1 METLVKDVM
10 EQLAARIRAERKML
24 NLSQEEMA
32 ASAGVPIRTYKRF
45 ESAECE
51 SLSVLIKIANA
62 MELRTGPGRLAA
74 FEKMFPGGV
83 REAGAHTPMG
93 ALWKLEKTR
102 AAAEKRKKKRN
113 DLNEL

>member
-1 METLVKDVM
+1 MEL
-10 EQLAARIRAERKML
+10 LASRVRAERRML

-32 ASAGVPIRTYKRF
+32 AAAGVPIRTYKRF

-51 SLSVLIKIANA
+51 SLSVLIKIASA
-62 MELRTGPGRLAA
+62 MESRTGPGRLAA

-83 REAGAHTPMG
+83 REARASTPMG

-102 AAAEKRKKKRN
+102 AAADKRKKKRN
-113 DLNEL
+113 ELKEL